1 MCQWK
6 FLVFRY
12 RANTSARMAFI
23 APAMSL
29 VAERVRSV
37 GIVSGASRFWRSSAV
52 FVELFL
58 FIFFVLSACFR
69 RLIGRWPSGRGKNNF
84 YLLRGNLFLAF
95 RRKRHG
101 LAKATAN

>member
-1 MCQWK
+1 
-6 FLVFRY
+6 
-12 RANTSARMAFI
+12 MAFI

-37 GIVSGASRFWRSSAV
+37 GTASGTSRLWRSSAV

-69 RLIGRWPSGRGKNNF
+69 RLMGRWPSGRGKNNF
-84 YLLRGNLFLAF
+84 YLLRGNSFFTLISQRSSASAVPNSPPLGPAG
-95 RRKRHG
+95 K
-101 LAKATAN
+101 KV